1 MGLSRIH
8 FKGIAKTLAESKANE
23 NVINGFVS
31 FCKSENPNFSETKF
45 RKHTQ
50 KLRGEN

>member
-8 FKGIAKTLAESKANE
+8 FKGIAKTLAESKASE
-23 NVINGFVS
+23 SIITGFV
-31 FCKSENPNFSETKF
+31 FYCKSENPNFSETKF
-45 RKHTQ
+45 RNYIQ

>member
-8 FKGIAKTLAESKANE
+8 FKGIAETLVRTEASEK
-23 NVINGFVS
+23 VISGFV
-31 FCKSENPNFSETKF
+31 FYCKSENPNFSETKF
-45 RKHTQ
+45 RNYIQ